1 MEADPFDLERFVAA
15 QDPVWPAVMAELQA
29 GDKQSHW
36 MWYVFPQLRELGRS
50 AMARRYG
57 LSGRGEAMAYLEHP
71 VLGPRLRGCC
81 ETLLRLNG
89 RTALEIFGGIDAMKL
104 RSCLTLFA
112 SAAPGEAVFGQC
124 LNKYFDG
131 QPDPLTEE
139 HLRS

>member
-1 MEADPFDLERFVAA
+1 MDADPFDLERFVAA

-112 SAAPGEAVFGQC
+112 SAAPGEALFGDC
-124 LNKYFDG
+124 LRKYFEG
-131 QPDPLTEE
+131 QPDPLTVD